1 MRFSIVN
8 FIETNEIEIIPINWL
23 SPSRDKCWWPPFKST
38 ERQLKAA
45 MGGDNPS
52 KQWLSFDVKVVGGG
66 KIFGESPFYCSR
78 EKYLQ
83 NKFIFYS
90 ESYQQAKSQLG
101 KALDETEP
109 EFESDFE
116 VTGRGQ
122 RHKKSQRQEESS
134 DSERE
139 DGLTKIPSKPNFSI
153 PPPPQ
158 YFALVGG
165 ISQRSDRQDDH
176 ESGSSIHLPRH
187 SPPVSD
193 SHSQQ
198 ENEEITSRSANSLTF
213 NKLHS
218 PSPHGQMR
226 DLSPN
231 NMLRQHCT
239 GELVN
244 VSSNH
249 SVEIDTQV
257 EINQEISAN
266 IEFQNWMVR
275 QMNVVKAQ
283 LRQLQECV
291 DALLNSCNLNGQG
304 GGQSLNTLPAGLLPV
319 DCDSDLKKL
328 EDFATESRNTLI
340 RELQR
345 GLGATKTAQKATQRI
360 LSKLLTDTYASSY
373 NWIGSRGEKT
383 AFSKSLMK
391 HIIFEAIHGIPKL
404 SDAGDDEI
412 SNAIKDWLKNSN
424 KRIESDRKRL
434 AKSNANHPSVI
445 AGFNSD
451 D

>member
-158 YFALVGG
+158 YFG
-165 ISQRSDRQDDH
+165 
-176 ESGSSIHLPRH
+176 
-187 SPPVSD
+187 
-193 SHSQQ
+193 
-198 ENEEITSRSANSLTF
+198 
-213 NKLHS
+213 
-218 PSPHGQMR
+218 
-226 DLSPN
+226 
-231 NMLRQHCT
+231 
-239 GELVN
+239 
-244 VSSNH
+244 
-249 SVEIDTQV
+249 
-257 EINQEISAN
+257 
-266 IEFQNWMVR
+266 
-275 QMNVVKAQ
+275 
-283 LRQLQECV
+283 
-291 DALLNSCNLNGQG
+291 
-304 GGQSLNTLPAGLLPV
+304 
-319 DCDSDLKKL
+319 
-328 EDFATESRNTLI
+328 
-340 RELQR
+340 
-345 GLGATKTAQKATQRI
+345 
-360 LSKLLTDTYASSY
+360 
-373 NWIGSRGEKT
+373 
-383 AFSKSLMK
+383 
-391 HIIFEAIHGIPKL
+391 
-404 SDAGDDEI
+404 
-412 SNAIKDWLKNSN
+412 
-424 KRIESDRKRL
+424 
-434 AKSNANHPSVI
+434 
-445 AGFNSD
+445 
-451 D
+451 